1 MLISPLNSFPW
12 VINGLV
18 QAMVSFKRLK
28 NFLNLINLDWLTYYS
43 FSQLNTEV
51 ESNLTIEVIN
61 ADFKWKP
68 NDDLTDL
75 SDSLALNDLNL
86 GRLAF

>member
-43 FSQLNTEV
+43 FNQLNTEV